1 MTWDPSVLRKY
12 NTTGHFRLL
21 NQVRSEL
28 KDNPLVRPKE
38 GETVGD
44 ANRSRALIRLLEGR
58 QGVAARARRQLKAV
72 NLSESLENAT
82 TQVATSQV
90 VGQLSGTP
98 PLPGFPASIEYNDD
112 ISLASFRARLNAI
125 QMR

>member
-1 MTWDPSVLRKY
+1 MAWDPSVLRKY

-72 NLSESLENAT
+72 NLSESLENAI

-90 VGQLSGTP
+90 VSKLSGMP
-98 PLPGFPASIEYNDD
+98 PLPGFIASVDNNEDL
-112 ISLASFRARLNAI
+112 SFASFRARLNAI

>member
-1 MTWDPSVLRKY
+1 MAWDPSVLRKY

-21 NQVRSEL
+21 NQLRGEL
-28 KDNPLVRPKE
+28 KDNPLVRPKA

-58 QGVAARARRQLKAV
+58 QGFAGRARRQFKAT
-72 NLSESLENAT
+72 NS
-82 TQVATSQV
+82 SQ
-90 VGQLSGTP
+90 GLAEASAEAAG
-98 PLPGFPASIEYNDD
+98 PLPSFGSANDSNAD
-112 ISLASFRARLNAI
+112 SNEDSNFASFRARLNAV

>member
-1 MTWDPSVLRKY
+1 MAWDPSVLRKY

-21 NQVRSEL
+21 NQVRGEL

-58 QGVAARARRQLKAV
+58 QGLAARARRQVRAV

-82 TQVATSQV
+82 SQI

-98 PLPGFPASIEYNDD
+98 SLPGFPASVDSSED
-112 ISLASFRARLNAI
+112 ISLASFRERLNAI